1 MNKHNNILLVDPKFD
16 PVMAKSCSLLIK
28 AAADSFSYA
37 IINNTTKQVIA
48 VFDEQECDGA
58 QKLAD
63 YLKIDNY
70 LSLPYQEIK
79 LAFYTENYISV
90 PNELYNENDLGIHT
104 QFFIAPHTNNL
115 YTHKQAHFEYVNV
128 FTLGKIADETSLNY
142 FADGKKYIDNS
153 GLVKIAENIK
163 ENALIIDFSN
173 NGCIAIYVANEK
185 LIFQQSYEISNTEE
199 LNYFLLLM
207 IDKLNIDSVNTKL
220 LLCGIIHQE
229 DKNYHCLQKYFSSIS
244 FLTLE
249 NELDLKV
256 IDDLPFHY
264 YSSLL
269 ALSLCE

>member
-1 MNKHNNILLVDPKFD
+1 
-16 PVMAKSCSLLIK
+16 MAKSCALLIK

-37 IINNTTKQVIA
+37 IVNKATKKVIA

-58 QKLAD
+58 QKLAS
-63 YLKIDNY
+63 YLKIDNH

-79 LAFYTENYISV
+79 LAFFTENYISV
-90 PNELYNENDLGIHT
+90 PNALFNENDLGIHT

-115 YTHKQAHFEYVNV
+115 YTQKQDHFEFVNL

-142 FADGKKYIDNS
+142 FADGKKYIAHA

-163 ENALIIDFSN
+163 KNALIIDFSN
-173 NGCIAIYVANEK
+173 HGLQVIYVANEK
-185 LIFQQSYEISNTEE
+185 LVFQQNYQISTTEE

-207 IDKLNIDSVNTKL
+207 MDELNIDCENTKI

-229 DKNYHCLQKYFSSIS
+229 DNNYHCLQKYFSNIS

-249 NELDLKV
+249 NELDLEV
-256 IDDLPFHY
+256 INDLPFHY